1 MYLSDLPLHQKGKI
15 TNFHCST
22 ELKQRFHSFGIM
34 KNVIVFVENISFSR
48 NTIEID
54 VDETLVALR
63 LDEAKTIEIEP
74 LTTTTKDTI
83 L

>member
-15 TNFHCST
+15 INFECSA
-22 ELKQRFHSFGIM
+22 ELKQRFYSFGIM
-34 KNVIVFVENISFSR
+34 KNVIVFVENISFSK

-54 VDETLVALR
+54 VDETLIGLR
-63 LDEAKTIEIEP
+63 LDEARTIEIEP
-74 LTTTTKDTI
+74 LITTTEDKK